1 MNHYP
6 IPRDYPEYQSP
17 PKKVSDG
24 RRFSIYA
31 ALDAVFIVVALGLAL
46 WLAYI
51 LLVGSFV
58 WSVKLVIPLTFGWAT
73 LAYLA
78 LPRLHQLF
86 TLLYVP
92 NYFIGRTKTVDGILG
107 DPVNLAFDGTE
118 TDVHAAMRNAG
129 WVPAD
134 PITLRSSWNIIIS
147 SVFGTSYPRAPVS
160 DLYLFDTKQDF
171 AYQQEVSGNAS
182 QRHHVRFWRVP
193 EGWVLPG
200 GYRADWLAAGTYDRS
215 VGFSSFTFQF
225 THKVDADTDLERD
238 YIVKTLRFSDH
249 DIGVEVIRDFSTAYH
264 QRNGGGDKIN
274 TDGNLPII
282 DVRDAAHRTPIPA
295 PKKPPRKRR
304 DPADHGVPPVSL
316 LVAGGLLV
324 LNIVGAIQLGIV
336 ALTGQDWGW
345 LLIDDGADEPWWIL
359 LLMPFMSLIEI
370 FLLVGTLLRHK
381 WARIGLM
388 MLCVISAVQTLV
400 ALTGETTSFRAVL
413 FAFLSVFVVLGVSG
427 DKVREWV
434 SAEHTTLRTK
444 QRA

>member
-147 SVFGTSYPRAPVS
+147 SVFGT
-160 DLYLFDTKQDF
+160 
-171 AYQQEVSGNAS
+171 
-182 QRHHVRFWRVP
+182 
-193 EGWVLPG
+193 
-200 GYRADWLAAGTYDRS
+200 
-215 VGFSSFTFQF
+215 
-225 THKVDADTDLERD
+225 
-238 YIVKTLRFSDH
+238 I
-249 DIGVEVIRDFSTAYH
+249 
-264 QRNGGGDKIN
+264 
-274 TDGNLPII
+274 
-282 DVRDAAHRTPIPA
+282 IPA
-295 PKKPPRKRR
+295 GPRVR
-304 DPADHGVPPVSL
+304 PVPV
-316 LVAGGLLV
+316 
-324 LNIVGAIQLGIV
+324 
-336 ALTGQDWGW
+336 
-345 LLIDDGADEPWWIL
+345 
-359 LLMPFMSLIEI
+359 
-370 FLLVGTLLRHK
+370 
-381 WARIGLM
+381 
-388 MLCVISAVQTLV
+388 
-400 ALTGETTSFRAVL
+400 
-413 FAFLSVFVVLGVSG
+413 
-427 DKVREWV
+427 
-434 SAEHTTLRTK
+434 
-444 QRA
+444 

>member
-17 PKKVSDG
+17 PEKVSDG
-24 RRFSIYA
+24 RWFSIYA
-31 ALDAVFIVVALGLAL
+31 VLDAVFIVVALGLAL

-147 SVFGTSYPRAPVS
+147 SVFGTSYPQAPVS
-160 DLYLFDTKQDF
+160 NLYLFDTKQDF

-225 THKVDADTDLERD
+225 TH
-238 YIVKTLRFSDH
+238 
-249 DIGVEVIRDFSTAYH
+249 
-264 QRNGGGDKIN
+264 
-274 TDGNLPII
+274 
-282 DVRDAAHRTPIPA
+282 
-295 PKKPPRKRR
+295 
-304 DPADHGVPPVSL
+304 
-316 LVAGGLLV
+316 
-324 LNIVGAIQLGIV
+324 
-336 ALTGQDWGW
+336 
-345 LLIDDGADEPWWIL
+345 
-359 LLMPFMSLIEI
+359 
-370 FLLVGTLLRHK
+370 
-381 WARIGLM
+381 
-388 MLCVISAVQTLV
+388 
-400 ALTGETTSFRAVL
+400 
-413 FAFLSVFVVLGVSG
+413 
-427 DKVREWV
+427 
-434 SAEHTTLRTK
+434 
-444 QRA
+444 

>member
-17 PKKVSDG
+17 PEKVSDG

-31 ALDAVFIVVALGLAL
+31 VLDAVFIVVALGLAL

-200 GYRADWLAAGTYDRS
+200 GHRADWLAAGTDRS
-215 VGFSSFTFQF
+215 
-225 THKVDADTDLERD
+225 
-238 YIVKTLRFSDH
+238 
-249 DIGVEVIRDFSTAYH
+249 
-264 QRNGGGDKIN
+264 
-274 TDGNLPII
+274 
-282 DVRDAAHRTPIPA
+282 
-295 PKKPPRKRR
+295 
-304 DPADHGVPPVSL
+304 
-316 LVAGGLLV
+316 
-324 LNIVGAIQLGIV
+324 
-336 ALTGQDWGW
+336 
-345 LLIDDGADEPWWIL
+345 
-359 LLMPFMSLIEI
+359 
-370 FLLVGTLLRHK
+370 
-381 WARIGLM
+381 
-388 MLCVISAVQTLV
+388 
-400 ALTGETTSFRAVL
+400 
-413 FAFLSVFVVLGVSG
+413 
-427 DKVREWV
+427 
-434 SAEHTTLRTK
+434 
-444 QRA
+444 

>member
-17 PKKVSDG
+17 PEKVSDG

-147 SVFGTSYPRAPVS
+147 SVFGTSYPQAPVS
-160 DLYLFDTKQDF
+160 NLYLFDTKQDF

-249 DIGVEVIRDFSTAYH
+249 DIGVQVIRDFSTAYH
-264 QRNGGGDKIN
+264 QRNGGGQN
-274 TDGNLPII
+274 Q
-282 DVRDAAHRTPIPA
+282 HR
-295 PKKPPRKRR
+295 RK
-304 DPADHGVPPVSL
+304 PADHRRARCRPSHPYPGTQETTQEAARPGRPWGAAR
-316 LVAGGLLV
+316 VAPCCRRVACPQHCGGNPARHSRLDRP
-324 LNIVGAIQLGIV
+324 GLGL
-336 ALTGQDWGW
+336 AAYRRW
-345 LLIDDGADEPWWIL
+345 
-359 LLMPFMSLIEI
+359 
-370 FLLVGTLLRHK
+370 R
-381 WARIGLM
+381 RR
-388 MLCVISAVQTLV
+388 TLV
-400 ALTGETTSFRAVL
+400 DPAAHAIHVPHRDFPAGRHPSAAQMGPYRAHDVVRDLCGTNTRSINGGNHIVPSRAVRIPI
-413 FAFLSVFVVLGVSG
+413 GVCG
-427 DKVREWV
+427 VGGKWG
-434 SAEHTTLRTK
+434 
-444 QRA
+444 